1 MASGIV
7 IFVSFLYLVLLF
19 VIAIYGNKKSKTG
32 QSIVNNPY
40 VYALSWTVYCTVWTF
55 YGSVGKASAEGLSF
69 LPVYLGPT
77 LAAPVLYMIIRKLIR
92 ISKKIHITSIADF
105 VSSRYGNNTIIGVIT
120 TCIVILG
127 IIPYISIQL
136 NAIGLS
142 FETITQADSNSDFWD
157 GSTFYRDKVNYFTLL
172 LAVFT
177 ILFGTRSLDPNER
190 HEGLIAAIA
199 FESVIKLISFLS
211 IGIFVTYYIF
221 DGFGDIFNQALYDEN
236 CQHILTL
243 PTKEST
249 HSNWFWV
256 TLLSASAVLLL
267 PRQFHV
273 SVVEN
278 TNITFTRQASWMF
291 PLYLFLMCVFVLPI
305 AIAGN
310 IMLPEGVN
318 SDTFVL
324 SIPLF
329 FKHEW
334 IALLVYI
341 GGFSAAASMVVVSV
355 IAMSIMIS
363 NNLLM
368 PLLLKTKQASG
379 DGYAVLSHRL
389 LNLRRLIIVVIL
401 FLAYAFYKSVSH
413 HFPLVSIGLISFAAI
428 LQLAPAIIGGLYWT
442 RANRKGALFG
452 MLFGFFIWLICL
464 PIPTLAESGII
475 PQFFVQEGYFSLS
488 WLKPYALFGLKGFDP
503 ISHAC
508 FWSMTVNVGF
518 FVGFSLL
525 TNQDVDEFT
534 QADLHVNIER
544 YVENLEPEILKREA
558 SVQTLQKT
566 LSQYLGKEKTQEVL
580 NNFHG
585 QQHLH
590 NLPDMASPE
599 FINYVEKILSGSFG
613 AASAKLILRTD
624 VSNEPLT
631 LEQVQE
637 VLYQTKEIL
646 EYSYALESKT
656 TQLQETSR
664 ELEIINSQLK
674 RIDELKAEFISTV
687 THELRTPMT
696 TIRSFAQIIQSKPTL
711 DERKKAEFL
720 EIIIQECDRVKKLI
734 NQVLE
739 VEKIDSM
746 LVSETG
752 RSDLKETIEEAVKR
766 VETMIHERGIDF
778 NWKGRDLTTII
789 KLDKDKL
796 LQILLNVLSNAIK
809 FCDQKNGKVDIVV
822 EKFAYN
828 IKIGIWNNGKEIPES
843 FIPRIF
849 EKFTQFKQGDLAKP
863 EGSGLGLYIT
873 KKYVEEGL
881 GNILISSE
889 PVQGTMVSIVFP
901 LFGDS
906 PQNYI
911 K

>member
-7 IFVSFLYLVLLF
+7 IFVSFLYLLLLF
-19 VIAIYGNKKSKTG
+19 GIAIYGNKKANSG

-55 YGSVGKASAEGLSF
+55 YGSVGKASSQGLSF

-77 LAAPVLYMIIRKLIR
+77 LAAPVLYMVIRKLIR

-105 VSSRYGNNTIIGVIT
+105 VSSRYGNNTLIGVIT
-120 TCIVILG
+120 TSIVILG

-142 FETITQADSNSDFWD
+142 FETITHTNSTNDFWD
-157 GSTFYRDKVNYFTLL
+157 GSTFYRDKVNYFTIL

-199 FESVIKLISFLS
+199 FESVIKLVSFLT

-221 DGFGDIFNQALYDEN
+221 HGFGDVFKQALLDDH
-236 CQHILTL
+236 CQSILVL
-243 PTKEST
+243 PIEGST

-256 TLLSASAVLLL
+256 SVLSASAVLLL

-278 TNITFTRQASWMF
+278 TNISYTRQASWMF

-310 IMLPEGVN
+310 IILPEGLN
-318 SDTFVL
+318 PDTFVL
-324 SIPLF
+324 SIPLHF
-329 FKHEW
+329 GHDW

-355 IAMSIMIS
+355 IALSIMIS

-379 DGYAVLSHRL
+379 DGYTVLSHRL
-389 LNLRRLIIVVIL
+389 LNLRRIIIVVIL

-442 RANRKGALFG
+442 KANRKGAIFG
-452 MLFGFFIWLICL
+452 MLFGFLIWLLCL

-475 PQFFVQEGYFSLS
+475 PQNFVQEGYFSMP
-488 WLKPYALFGLKGFDP
+488 WLKPYALFGLEGFDP

-508 FWSMTVNVGF
+508 FWSMTVNIGL
-518 FVGFSLL
+518 FVGFSIL

-534 QADLHVNIER
+534 QADLHVHIEK
-544 YVENLEPEILKREA
+544 YVENLEPEMLKREA
-558 SVQTLQKT
+558 SVQSLKKT
-566 LSQYLGKEKTQEVL
+566 LTHYLGKEKSNEVL
-580 NNFHG
+580 KNFGGH
-585 QQHLH
+585 QHVLQH
-590 NLPDMASPE
+590 HDMASPE

-631 LEQVQE
+631 LQQMQE
-637 VLYQTKEIL
+637 VLYHTKEIL
-646 EYSYALESKT
+646 EYSHALESKT
-656 TQLQETSR
+656 SELQETSR
-664 ELEIINSQLK
+664 ELEIINSQLMK
-674 RIDELKAEFISTV
+674 IDELKAEFISTV
-687 THELRTPMT
+687 THELRTPIT
-696 TIRSFAQIIQSKPTL
+696 TIRSFAQIILNKPNL
-711 DERKKAEFL
+711 DVEKKAEFL

-739 VEKIDSM
+739 VEKSDSKATTE
-746 LVSETG
+746 SG
-752 RSDLKETIEEAVKR
+752 RCDLKESIEEAVKR
-766 VETMIHERGIDF
+766 VETLVHERAIDF
-778 NWKGRDLTTII
+778 HWRGNNLSAII
-789 KLDKDKL
+789 LLDKDKL

-809 FCDQKNGKVDIVV
+809 FCDQKNGKVDIIV
-822 EKFAYN
+822 EKNKHN
-828 IKIGIWNNGKEIPES
+828 INIVIRNNGKEIPES
-843 FIPRIF
+843 FLPRIF
-849 EKFTQFKQGDLAKP
+849 EKFTQYKQGDLAKP

-881 GNILISSE
+881 GTIAISSDAI
-889 PVQGTMVSIVFP
+889 QGTSVSIVFP
-901 LFGDS
+901 IID
-906 PQNYI
+906 
-911 K
+911 KT